1 MDTDVYESNF
11 CPSAT
16 LAANNTFPDP
26 TGPTYFRIV
35 NDIHVLGFLVPVVF
49 YHWSPHSLAWVGF
62 HLLTVLSIVLV
73 FGGDDWSR
81 TSSAFRA
88 ADLQSTGVTNFPTH
102 P

>member
-1 MDTDVYESNF
+1 MYESNF

-26 TGPTYFRIV
+26 TGPTYFRIA

-49 YHWSPHSLAWVGF
+49 YHRSPGSLSWVGF

-73 FGGDDWSR
+73 FG
-81 TSSAFRA
+81 A
-88 ADLQSTGVTNFPTH
+88 P
-102 P
+102 

>member
-1 MDTDVYESNF
+1 MCFRIVKDYTAFSASYVAPNF

-49 YHWSPHSLAWVGF
+49 YH
-62 HLLTVLSIVLV
+62 
-73 FGGDDWSR
+73 
-81 TSSAFRA
+81 
-88 ADLQSTGVTNFPTH
+88 
-102 P
+102 